1 MANYLTNN
9 NPQRPQ
15 WLRLLALIL
24 LFIFL
29 LLTLTSCRSSRTTQ
43 TTSTNHIT
51 TDTIYKL
58 INTASHTQ
66 ATRTDTLHD
75 SIVIRE
81 VVTQQGT
88 PIYKERLVYRNH
100 TSTIATAAN
109 THQDTT
115 QTATHNRQTTHNA
128 TTAKTTTSHPLFP
141 PILICIFLLIPLI
154 YTLKTYGKKH

>member
-15 WLRLLALIL
+15 WLRLLALII

-29 LLTLTSCRSSRTTQ
+29 LLTLTSCHTTRTTQ
-43 TTSTNHIT
+43 TTSTNHT
-51 TDTIYKL
+51 TSTDTIYKL
-58 INTASHTQ
+58 INTANHTQ

-115 QTATHNRQTTHNA
+115 QTATHNRQTTNNTA
-128 TTAKTTTSHPLFP
+128 TKTTTSHPLFP

-154 YTLKTYGKKH
+154 YTLKIYGKKH